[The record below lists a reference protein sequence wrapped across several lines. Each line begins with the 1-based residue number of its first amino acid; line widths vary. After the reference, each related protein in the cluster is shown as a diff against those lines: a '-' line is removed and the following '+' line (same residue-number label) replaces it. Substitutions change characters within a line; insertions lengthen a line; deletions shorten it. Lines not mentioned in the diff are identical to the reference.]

1 MSVENSGIFYEYGAD
16 FATAGS
22 KKYMQKVT
30 KIVGGVDFFLT
41 FAPVHITSRHCN
53 RWDFCILETDLSLD
67 GLAGK
72 KSRQMW
78 GTAL

>member
-1 MSVENSGIFYEYGAD
+1 MIMAQRYIFILKCANIFQVFLKMSVENSGIFYEYGAD

-41 FAPVHITSRHCN
+41 FAPVHH
-53 RWDFCILETDLSLD
+53 ILYRRNPTYL
-67 GLAGK
+67 GV
-72 KSRQMW
+72 
-78 GTAL
+78 